1 MVILLA
7 VAALAH
13 PFQPSAWSMRTSIKA
28 EADTLHVVVAL
39 EAPTF
44 VVLRSLVEETGATT
58 SGFNKAKVEK
68 ARDAYNDA
76 TWDSLAGGL
85 SVSVDGAPVPMNF
98 EAVDSPINGRA
109 NDQFFLYLVESTW
122 TLPPSTQPVT
132 ITVQNTAYLDE
143 DMYLT
148 AQPIA
153 RAPWLIDDANSL
165 LLLRMGECLP
175 EDEAVDESTGE
186 IDDKGEVWLRDA
198 RLRTLSVV
206 FTPG

>member
-1 MVILLA
+1 
-7 VAALAH
+7 
-13 PFQPSAWSMRTSIKA
+13 
-28 EADTLHVVVAL
+28 
-39 EAPTF
+39 
-44 VVLRSLVEETGATT
+44 
-58 SGFNKAKVEK
+58 
-68 ARDAYNDA
+68 
-76 TWDSLAGGL
+76 
-85 SVSVDGAPVPMNF
+85 MNF

-122 TLPPSTQPVT
+122 TLPRSTQPVT